1 MKEPS
6 PKILVVDDE
15 PRNIRVLQILLEA
28 KGYTVITA
36 ENGQEALDH
45 VKAGPP
51 DLILLDI
58 MMPRM
63 NGFEVCQRIR
73 ADEDAKFVPI
83 VMVTALTE
91 AHDRIKAI
99 EVGADDFISKP
110 FDSYEIIA
118 RARSLLRV
126 KQYHDALKQA
136 NQKLAE
142 HNARLDMELQMAQE
156 VQASLMPQR
165 ITNMAGFQI
174 VSHYSPEIAVGGD
187 FFDLWEVGPGK
198 LGVLISDV
206 MGHGVPA
213 AFVTVFI
220 KTIVEEMREQ
230 TDDPGQILE
239 VLNSRFD
246 KSISLDLAIFATA
259 FCAVIDQ
266 SDQTIRW
273 ANAGHPFPFLIRRGQ
288 GVCETVENDSI
299 GEGLGILS
307 DSIYHTFHVPF
318 NPSDGLFLYTD
329 GAHELQNS
337 HGEEFSPERL
347 QDVLVEQNSNPA
359 TVLVDSVVKAIDQ
372 FSAGIPREDDITIVA
387 IDVTAE

>member
-1 MKEPS
+1 MQEPS
-6 PKILVVDDE
+6 PIILVVDDE

-36 ENGQEALDH
+36 THGQEALDH

-73 ADEDAKFVPI
+73 ADEDAQFVPI

-136 NQKLAE
+136 NQELAE

-187 FFDLWEVGPGK
+187 FFDLWEVGPAK

-230 TDDPGQILE
+230 TDDPGHILE
-239 VLNSRFD
+239 VLNTRFD
-246 KSISLDLAIFATA
+246 KSMSLDLAIFATA

-266 SDQTIRW
+266 SERTLRW
-273 ANAGHPFPFLIRRGQ
+273 ANAGHPFPFLIRREP
-288 GVCETVENDSI
+288 GVCETVENESI

-307 DSIYHTFHVPF
+307 DSVYQTFHAPF
-318 NPSDGLFLYTD
+318 NPSDALFLYTD

-337 HGEEFSPERL
+337 NGEEFSPERL
-347 QDVLVEQNSNPA
+347 QDVLVEQYSNPA
-359 TVLVDSVVKAIDQ
+359 TVLVDSVVQAIDQ
-372 FSAGIPREDDITIVA
+372 FSVGIPREDDITIVA
-387 IDVTAE
+387 IDAHTE

>member
-1 MKEPS
+1 MKDPS
-6 PKILVVDDE
+6 PIILVVDDE

-165 ITNMAGFQI
+165 ITNMAGFEI

-259 FCAVIDQ
+259 FCAVIDR
-266 SDQTIRW
+266 SDRTIRW

-337 HGEEFSPERL
+337 QGEEYSPERL

-359 TVLVDSVVKAIDQ
+359 SVLVDSVVQAIDQ
-372 FSAGIPREDDITIVA
+372 FSAGIPREDDVTIVA

>member
-1 MKEPS
+1 MNEPS

-36 ENGQEALDH
+36 TQGQEALER

-73 ADEDAKFVPI
+73 ADEDTQFVPI

-91 AHDRIKAI
+91 AQDRIKAI

-126 KQYHDALKQA
+126 KQYHDALTQA
-136 NQKLAE
+136 NQELAE
-142 HNARLDMELQMAQE
+142 HNTRLDMELQMAQE
-156 VQASLMPQR
+156 VQASLMPQG
-165 ITNMAGFQI
+165 ITDLAGFRI
-174 VSHYSPEIAVGGD
+174 VSHYTPEIAVGGD
-187 FFDLWEVGPGK
+187 FFDLWEVGPGQ

-239 VLNSRFD
+239 ALNTRFD
-246 KSISLDLAIFATA
+246 KLISSELSMFATA

-266 SDQTIRW
+266 FDQTLRW

-288 GVCETVENDSI
+288 GVCEPVGNQSI
-299 GEGLGILS
+299 GEGLGFLP
-307 DSIYHTFHVPF
+307 DSIYQTFHVPF
-318 NPSDGLFLYTD
+318 SPSDGLFLYTD
-329 GAHELQNS
+329 GAYELQNS
-337 HGEEFSPERL
+337 QGEEFSPERL
-347 QDVLVEQNSNPA
+347 REVLDEQISQSA
-359 TVLVDSVVKAIDQ
+359 TVLVDSVVQAIDK
-372 FSAGIPREDDITIVA
+372 FSEAIPREDDITIVA
-387 IDVTAE
+387 MDVSG